1 MKKETIVSDIK
12 TAVVVGSA
20 VLTMDSCQR
29 PLSDTQIQNINH
41 KTDSAVK
48 VDANYRLADNFG
60 SYSSQKLE
68 ICRKNNRE
76 LVKKYATRHIE
87 KERIEA
93 ELRKF
98 MLNSIKQETMAL
110 DIVSG
115 DDSDEEYSDVC
126 EKKTYINDIRRN
138 QRWFNDL
145 MLYLSGKYNDRQL
158 LNSEF
163 FKVIKDKNLRSDF
176 ERNTQQIEY
185 LTGVIETTSK
195 SKERIYNKYL
205 QEYTESEKKSK
216 HR

>member
-1 MKKETIVSDIK
+1 MKKETAISDIK
-12 TAVVVGSA
+12 TAVVVGGA
-20 VLTMDSCQR
+20 VLTMNACQR
-29 PLSDTQIQNINH
+29 PLSDAQIQNINH

-60 SYSSQKLE
+60 SYSSKKIE
-68 ICRKNNRE
+68 GYRKNNKE
-76 LVKKYATRHIE
+76 LVKKYATRYIE

-98 MLNSIKQETMAL
+98 MLNSIKYETMAL
-110 DIVSG
+110 DIANSE
-115 DDSDEEYSDVC
+115 DSDEEYSDIG
-126 EKKTYINDIRRN
+126 ERKTYVNDIRRN

-163 FKVIKDKNLRSDF
+163 FRVIKDKNLRDNF
-176 ERNTQQIEY
+176 ERNTKQIEY
-185 LTGVIETTSK
+185 FNGVIETTSK
-195 SKERIYNKYL
+195 NKERIYNKYL